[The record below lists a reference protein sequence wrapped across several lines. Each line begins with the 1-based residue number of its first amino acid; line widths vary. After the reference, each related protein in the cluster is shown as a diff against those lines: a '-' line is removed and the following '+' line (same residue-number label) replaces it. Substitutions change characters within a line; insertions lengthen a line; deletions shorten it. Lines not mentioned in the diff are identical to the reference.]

1 VLSPPIYWLVQWLGG
16 QGILSSLA
24 EFPFRRFFSRTAQ
37 VTAIVL
43 LVPLLLWLS
52 IRSVKEFGLA
62 RNPHRLRDLTA
73 GLLIPLVPVVLL
85 GAGYLFFEVY
95 AWKKELNFAPMLRI
109 MLTAGFVAV
118 VEEWLLNARNLLFHL
133 RRRIHWRAGLGRGK
147 GGLVFLSVYR
157 YDRAVSH
164 ISTQD
169 VDPRRWP
176 KIQQSWL

>member
-1 VLSPPIYWLVQWLGG
+1 VLSLPIYWLVQWLGG

-133 RRRIHWRAGLGRGK
+133 GRRTH
-147 GGLVFLSVYR
+147 
-157 YDRAVSH
+157 
-164 ISTQD
+164 
-169 VDPRRWP
+169 
-176 KIQQSWL
+176 